1 MKNYKKLILFLL
13 ILPIFIVPFL
23 SLAQGDSLVPCD
35 NVTENCDFNKLLE
48 LVNKFLNFVV
58 IGLAVP
64 IMAIMFCYAGFLMLT
79 SGGKEESRTKAKR
92 IFGNVAVGFIIA
104 AGAFI
109 IVKFILNLLGYD
121 GAWIGF

>member
-1 MKNYKKLILFLL
+1 MNNIKKFGFILFSLIL
-13 ILPIFIVPFL
+13 ILSPFL
-23 SLAQGDSLVPCD
+23 MFAQGDGLVPCTD
-35 NVTENCDFNKLLE
+35 DCDFNKFLE
-48 LVNKFLNFVV
+48 LINKVLHYVV

-79 SGGKEESRTKAKR
+79 SGGEASQKTKAKK
-92 IFGNVAVGFIIA
+92 IFTNVAIGFIIA
-104 AGAFI
+104 AAAFI